1 MGSDRRIMRLVL
13 LFYLYRKLL
22 KEMIGFYKILE
33 ISGSNWKF
41 QVLKRWVMTVK
52 KFIDFHYKR
61 R

>member
-1 MGSDRRIMRLVL
+1 MRLVL

-33 ISGSNWKF
+33 IYGSNWTF